1 MFYLQLSTL
10 TLSFSHAPIS
20 NLTKHTMQKPYSSR
34 RHALRAIAF
43 AVVSASLFLQG
54 CDSPPSTIK
63 IGVAQPLSGN
73 LAALG
78 QDLLNGV
85 NLAVAELNKE
95 GFRVK
100 GKLVK
105 LEVVAMDDRASAD
118 TGKEVARQLVESG
131 VVAVIGHLNS
141 GVSIAAAPIY
151 AEKNIAQMAIST
163 NPKFTQLGLPTTFRL
178 VANDTLQAKAI
189 GSFSGSKFQATK
201 YAVLDD
207 STPYGKDLAAGAIK
221 ELVAAKKDIAL
232 KQSFDDKTREFD
244 DLAGKIKD
252 AGVEVIVTT
261 LSDFQNL
268 ALLESLKKIGYIK
281 VNMLGGDTIKT
292 TDMLKG
298 AGIVNGLYATSPILE
313 AREFPTGKVFLEK
326 YLAAYKVAPAYAGHY
341 TYDAMHVLAAAIRR
355 TESAKPAD
363 IVQALRK
370 IDGYAPVTGSMRW
383 DEAGEQR
390 YGVIG
395 VSAARPAQWE
405 SQVRSDNW

>member
-1 MFYLQLSTL
+1 MRTPHS
-10 TLSFSHAPIS
+10 P
-20 NLTKHTMQKPYSSR
+20 R
-34 RHALRAIAF
+34 RHALRAIAL
-43 AVVSASLFLQG
+43 AVVGSSLMLQG

-100 GKLVK
+100 GKLVT

-118 TGKEVARQLVESG
+118 TGKEVARQLVDSG

-189 GSFSGSKFQATK
+189 GSFSGSKFQASK

-221 ELVAAKKDIAL
+221 ELVAAKKDITL

-244 DLAGKIKD
+244 DLAGKIKA

-268 ALLESLKKIGYIK
+268 ALLEALKKASYTN

-313 AREFPTGKVFLEK
+313 AREFPTGKAFLEK

-383 DEAGEQR
+383 DETGEQR

-395 VSAARPAQWE
+395 VSAARAAQWE
-405 SQVRSDNW
+405 AQVRSDNW

>member
-1 MFYLQLSTL
+1 M
-10 TLSFSHAPIS
+10 P
-20 NLTKHTMQKPYSSR
+20 SSCFR
-34 RHALRAIAF
+34 RHAISTIAL
-43 AVVSASLFLQG
+43 AVASSSVFLQG
-54 CDSPPSTIK
+54 CDSAPSTIK

-100 GKLVK
+100 GKLVT
-105 LEVVAMDDRASAD
+105 LEVVALDDKAD
-118 TGKEVARQLVESG
+118 IETGKEVARKLVDAG
-131 VVAVIGHLNS
+131 VVAVIGDLNS

-189 GSFSGSKFQATK
+189 GSFSASKFQATK
-201 YAVLDD
+201 YAVVDD

-221 ELVAAKKDIAL
+221 ELIAAKKEITL
-232 KQSFDDKTREFD
+232 KQSFDDKTRVFD
-244 DLAGKIKD
+244 DLAAKIKEL
-252 AGVEVIVTT
+252 GIEVVVTT

-268 ALLESLKKIGYIK
+268 ALLQALKKIEYTK
-281 VNMLGGDTIKT
+281 VFMLGGDTIKT

-298 AGIVNGLYATSPILE
+298 AGIVSGLYATSPILD
-313 AREFPTGKVFLEK
+313 AQEFPAGKAFLEK
-326 YLAAYKVAPAYAGHY
+326 YRAAYKVVPAYAGHY

-363 IVQALRK
+363 IVQVLRK
-370 IDGYAPVTGSMRW
+370 IDGFAPVTGSMRW
-383 DEAGEQR
+383 DENGEQR

-395 VSAARPAQWE
+395 VSAARAAQWDP
-405 SQVRSDNW
+405 QVRSDNW

>member
-1 MFYLQLSTL
+1 MRTL
-10 TLSFSHAPIS
+10 LP
-20 NLTKHTMQKPYSSR
+20 SR
-34 RHALRAIAF
+34 RNAIRALAL
-43 AVVSASLFLQG
+43 AVAGTGLLLQG

-100 GKLVK
+100 GKLVT
-105 LEVVAMDDRASAD
+105 LEVVAMDDRANAD
-118 TGKEVARQLVESG
+118 TGKDVARQLVDAG

-163 NPKFTQLGLPTTFRL
+163 NPKFTQLGFPTTFRL

-221 ELVAAKKDIAL
+221 ELVAAKKEITL

-244 DLAGKIKD
+244 GLAGKLKE
-252 AGVEVIVTT
+252 AGVEVVVTT
-261 LSDFQNL
+261 LSDFQNQ
-268 ALLESLKKIGYIK
+268 ALLEALKKINYTK
-281 VNMLGGDTIKT
+281 LNMLGGDTIKT

-298 AGIVNGLYATSPILE
+298 AGIVSGLYATSPILE
-313 AREFPTGKVFLEK
+313 AREFPTGKAFLEK
-326 YLAAYKVAPAYAGHY
+326 YITAYKVSPAYAGHY

-355 TESAKPAD
+355 TPSAKPAD

-395 VSAARPAQWE
+395 VSAARAAQWE
-405 SQVRSDNW
+405 PQVRSDNW

>member
-1 MFYLQLSTL
+1 
-10 TLSFSHAPIS
+10 
-20 NLTKHTMQKPYSSR
+20 MQKPYSSR

>member
-1 MFYLQLSTL
+1 M
-10 TLSFSHAPIS
+10 PI
-20 NLTKHTMQKPYSSR
+20 TPSR
-34 RHALRAIAF
+34 RHALSAIALL
-43 AVVSASLFLQG
+43 AASSSVLLQG

-95 GFRVK
+95 GFRIK
-100 GKLVK
+100 GKLVTI
-105 LEVVAMDDRASAD
+105 EVVAVDDRASAD
-118 TGKEVARQLVESG
+118 TGKEVAKQLVDAG

-163 NPKFTQLGLPTTFRL
+163 NPKFTQLGFPTTFRL

-201 YAVLDD
+201 YAVIDD

-221 ELVAAKKDIAL
+221 ELTAAKKEITL
-232 KQSFDDKTREFD
+232 KQSFDDKTRAFD
-244 DLAGKIKD
+244 DLAAKLKE
-252 AGVEVIVTT
+252 AGIEVVVTT

-268 ALLESLKKIGYIK
+268 ALLEALKKINYTK
-281 VNMLGGDTIKT
+281 LFMLGGDTIKT

-298 AGIVNGLYATSPILE
+298 AGIVNGLYATSPILDAKE
-313 AREFPTGKVFLEK
+313 YPTGKAFLEK
-326 YLAAYKVAPAYAGHY
+326 YLAAYKVAPAYGGHY

-363 IVQALRK
+363 IVAALRK

-383 DEAGEQR
+383 DDKGEQR

-395 VSAARPAQWE
+395 VSAARPLQWE
-405 SQVRSDNW
+405 PEVRSDNW

>member
-1 MFYLQLSTL
+1 MRTPHS
-10 TLSFSHAPIS
+10 P
-20 NLTKHTMQKPYSSR
+20 R
-34 RHALRAIAF
+34 RQALRAIAL
-43 AVVSASLFLQG
+43 AVVGSSLMLQG

-73 LAALG
+73 LASLG

-100 GKLVK
+100 GQLVK
-105 LEVVAMDDRASAD
+105 LEVVAMDDRANAD
-118 TGKEVARQLVESG
+118 TGKEVARQLVDSG

-163 NPKFTQLGLPTTFRL
+163 HPKFTQLGLSTTFRL
-178 VANDTLQAKAI
+178 VANDALQAKAI

-221 ELVAAKKDIAL
+221 ELVAAKKDISL

-268 ALLESLKKIGYIK
+268 ALLESLKKIGYTK

-313 AREFPTGKVFLEK
+313 AREFPTGKAFLDK

-363 IVQALRK
+363 IVQALRR

-383 DEAGEQR
+383 DETGEQR

-395 VSAARPAQWE
+395 VSSARAAQWE
-405 SQVRSDNW
+405 AQVRSDNW

>member
-1 MFYLQLSTL
+1 MRTPHS
-10 TLSFSHAPIS
+10 P
-20 NLTKHTMQKPYSSR
+20 R
-34 RHALRAIAF
+34 RHALRAIAL
-43 AVVSASLFLQG
+43 AVVGSSLMLQG

-100 GKLVK
+100 GKLVT

-118 TGKEVARQLVESG
+118 TGKEVARQLVDSG

-201 YAVLDD
+201 YAVVDD

-221 ELVAAKKDIAL
+221 ELVAAKKDITL

-244 DLAGKIKD
+244 DLAGKIKG

-268 ALLESLKKIGYIK
+268 ALLEALKKISYTN

-313 AREFPTGKVFLEK
+313 AREFPTGKAFLEK

-383 DEAGEQR
+383 DETGEQR

-395 VSAARPAQWE
+395 VSAARAAQWE
-405 SQVRSDNW
+405 AQVRSDNW

>member
-1 MFYLQLSTL
+1 MRTP
-10 TLSFSHAPIS
+10 THP
-20 NLTKHTMQKPYSSR
+20 R
-34 RHALRAIAF
+34 RLALRAVAIAVF
-43 AVVSASLFLQG
+43 GSSLLLQG
-54 CDSPPSTIK
+54 CNSPPSTIK

-100 GKLVK
+100 GKLVT

-118 TGKEVARQLVESG
+118 TGKEVARQLVDSG

-151 AEKNIAQMAIST
+151 AEKNVAQMAIST
-163 NPKFTQLGLPTTFRL
+163 HPKFTQLGLSTTFRL
-178 VANDTLQAKAI
+178 VANDNLQAKAV
-189 GSFSGSKFQATK
+189 GSFSASKFPATK

-221 ELVAAKKDIAL
+221 ELTAAKKEIAL

-244 DLAGKIKD
+244 DLAVKIKD

-261 LSDFQNL
+261 MSDFQNL
-268 ALLESLKKIGYIK
+268 ALLESLKKISYTK

-298 AGIVNGLYATSPILE
+298 AGIIAGLYSTSPILE
-313 AREFPTGKVFLEK
+313 AREFPTGKAFLEK
-326 YLAAYKVAPAYAGHY
+326 YMAAYKVAPAYAGHY
-341 TYDAMHVLAAAIRR
+341 TYDAMYVLAAAIRR
-355 TESAKPAD
+355 TDSAKPAD

-395 VSAARPAQWE
+395 VSVARAAQWDP
-405 SQVRSDNW
+405 QVRSDSW

>member
-1 MFYLQLSTL
+1 MRT
-10 TLSFSHAPIS
+10 P
-20 NLTKHTMQKPYSSR
+20 PPSR
-34 RHALRAIAF
+34 RNAIRAIAL
-43 AVVSASLFLQG
+43 AVASSGLFLQG

-100 GKLVK
+100 GKLVT
-105 LEVVAMDDRASAD
+105 LEVVAMDDRANAD
-118 TGKEVARQLVESG
+118 TGKEVARQLVDSG

-163 NPKFTQLGLPTTFRL
+163 NPKFTQLGFSTTFRL

-244 DLAGKIKD
+244 DLAGKLKE

-268 ALLESLKKIGYIK
+268 ALLEALKKVNYTK

-298 AGIVNGLYATSPILE
+298 AGIVTGLYATSPILE
-313 AREFPTGKVFLEK
+313 AREFPTGKGFLEK
-326 YLAAYKVAPAYAGHY
+326 YIAAYKVSPAYAGHY

-383 DEAGEQR
+383 DDAGEQR

-405 SQVRSDNW
+405 AQVRSDNW